1 MVKHRKYSN
10 MPLGAKGGGGVICLP
25 TKLLGVLKSSFKR
38 VCAFQN
44 ELKFGSVGEN
54 QMNRKKNLS
63 E

>member
-1 MVKHRKYSN
+1 
-10 MPLGAKGGGGVICLP
+10 MPLEARGGGGVIYLS
-25 TKLLGVLKSSFKR
+25 TKHLGVLKNSFKR

-44 ELKFGSVGEN
+44 ELKFGSVREN